1 MDVPCNTESNSQ
13 SLYEWLEKFPGPT
26 FREKCIQGQEE
37 IFCRMTA
44 AGRRSE
50 KQSGYRQ
57 VLCYIRE
64 FLCMEQKPF
73 IGDLLESEPQRVAAA
88 A

>member
-1 MDVPCNTESNSQ
+1 
-13 SLYEWLEKFPGPT
+13 
-26 FREKCIQGQEE
+26 
-37 IFCRMTA
+37 MTA